1 MYVMNILKQLEI
13 LLPLSEL
20 NKKELQNMNTS
31 IEKKIDVRVTRNR
44 KIKLKLLGKTV
55 SIFTG
60 LQKTVNLFLF

>member
-1 MYVMNILKQLEI
+1 MFVMNILKQLEI

-20 NKKELQNMNTS
+20 NKKELQNMNTL